1 MHRKSNVMDK
11 FIEFKEE
18 SKKQLGKH
26 MKALRSDQGGEYMSS
41 QFNCFLREHKIIYQS
56 SALGTS
62 QQNRVAE
69 KRYQTLMDMVRSMM
83 SFMSLTTSL

>member
-26 MKALRSDQGGEYMSS
+26 MKAL
-41 QFNCFLREHKIIYQS
+41 
-56 SALGTS
+56 
-62 QQNRVAE
+62 
-69 KRYQTLMDMVRSMM
+69 
-83 SFMSLTTSL
+83 

>member
-41 QFNCFLREHKIIYQS
+41 
-56 SALGTS
+56 
-62 QQNRVAE
+62 
-69 KRYQTLMDMVRSMM
+69 
-83 SFMSLTTSL
+83 